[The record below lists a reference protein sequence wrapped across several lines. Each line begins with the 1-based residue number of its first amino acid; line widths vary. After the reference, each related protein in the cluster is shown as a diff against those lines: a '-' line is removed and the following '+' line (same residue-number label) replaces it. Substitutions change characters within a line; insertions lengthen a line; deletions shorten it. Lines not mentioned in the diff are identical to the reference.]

1 MIAPKDDLIL
11 KICAAGSYGVGKTS
25 LIRRYAENKFSSSYT
40 PTIGVDITTKRVTV
54 DRNQIKL
61 LLVDT
66 AGQEYF
72 GKIRKTYFEGAF
84 GCIVVYDIT
93 RRESFL
99 ELDRWISDFRDAVGE
114 RALISIIGNKIDLE
128 NSRTVSS
135 EEGKNFT
142 EQYGIPFYECSAK
155 LGGDIITDVYI
166 DLVSQYLSIMKLNR
180 D

>member
-1 MIAPKDDLIL
+1 MSAPKDDLIL

-54 DRNQIKL
+54 DNHQIKL
-61 LLVDT
+61 LLIDT

-99 ELDRWISDFRDAVGE
+99 ELDRWISDFRGAVGE
-114 RALISIIGNKIDLE
+114 NALISIIGNKIDLDD
-128 NSRTVSS
+128 SRTVTNQ
-135 EEGKNFT
+135 EGKSFT

-155 LGGDIITDVYI
+155 LGGEIIIKVYI
-166 DLVSQYLSIMKLNR
+166 DMVSQHLSSLNLE
-180 D
+180 

>member
-1 MIAPKDDLIL
+1 MSAPKDDLIL
-11 KICAAGSYGVGKTS
+11 KICAAGSWGVGKTS
-25 LIRRYAENKFSSSYT
+25 LIRRYATNKFSSSYT
-40 PTIGVDITTKRVTV
+40 PTIGVDITTKRVNV
-54 DRNQIKL
+54 GNNLIKL

-99 ELDRWISDFRDAVGE
+99 ELDRWITDFRDAVGE
-114 RALISIIGNKIDLE
+114 KALIAIIGNKIDLE
-128 NSRTVSS
+128 NSRTVSH

-142 EQYGIPFYECSAK
+142 DQYGVPFYECSAK
-155 LGGDIITDVYI
+155 LGGDIITNVYT
-166 DLVSQYLSIMKLNR
+166 DLVSQYLSIINLI
-180 D
+180 